1 VGVQAPVAA
10 PFVSTRGCWRLYYR
24 FVLAPLRVNPL
35 RGPLTMCF
43 IGLKRAKAL
52 LELAY
57 IKSQLPL
64 GSSKCC
70 FVDEFSLAFQLSQVC
85 IQSKMYD
92 CPSEDSHVSRQTTF
106 FPLCISSEAQSSN
119 SSVLLLLTLLRNQM
133 RNRNP
138 FCIC

>member
-1 VGVQAPVAA
+1 M
-10 PFVSTRGCWRLYYR
+10 R
-24 FVLAPLRVNPL
+24 
-35 RGPLTMCF
+35 F

-70 FVDEFSLAFQLSQVC
+70 FVDEFSLAFRLSQVC
-85 IQSKMYD
+85 IQSKKYY

-106 FPLCISSEAQSSN
+106 FSSLYIIRS
-119 SSVLLLLTLLRNQM
+119 
-133 RNRNP
+133 P
-138 FCIC
+138 IFK